1 MEAGQEEALVSDL
14 QKSSS
19 EGGIL
24 FGSSYF
30 LLLRP
35 RVIFQYQDILKG
47 VRSSKAPPI
56 YNFPKKP
63 QTFSFFVETKVI
75 LWCTANPITQA
86 WAK

>member
-1 MEAGQEEALVSDL
+1 MIQTLENNMEAGQEEALVSDL

-35 RVIFQYQDILKG
+35 RVIFQYHDILKG
-47 VRSSKAPPI
+47 RQI
-56 YNFPKKP
+56 
-63 QTFSFFVETKVI
+63 
-75 LWCTANPITQA
+75 
-86 WAK
+86 

>member
-1 MEAGQEEALVSDL
+1 MIQTLENNMEAGQEEALVSDL

-35 RVIFQYQDILKG
+35 RVIFQYHDIFKG
-47 VRSSKAPPI
+47 RQI
-56 YNFPKKP
+56 
-63 QTFSFFVETKVI
+63 
-75 LWCTANPITQA
+75 
-86 WAK
+86 